1 VNEKT
6 TLSDLATFLGGG
18 GTPADLAVKVATTA
32 VLPATPTYDNG
43 TLGVGATLTRSSN
56 GTTGAI
62 DGVAAASLVAGDYIL
77 VKNQAAQLQNGVY
90 EITQQGTASLP
101 YILTRVAE
109 ADTSAEL
116 DDLVVTA
123 ALGTTN
129 KGIPYGQQTNNPIIG
144 TNNIVFTA
152 TGIYM
157 RQQTSGTQAINQIP
171 VYTAT
176 GLTQTKGTA
185 NFKYNPANDLFT
197 IRGIDYTFPANNGD
211 ASQVLTTDGA
221 GNLSWAT
228 GGGGSSPI
236 TIGTS
241 GNTLYSS
248 GFANTGEGDT
258 TIGNNI
264 FLGDSAGELSNSV
277 SYSNLFG
284 FGAGAGISGSIQNMN
299 VFGRLAGL
307 QANNSANSNF
317 IGVFAGSQSTNS
329 FFSNFIGADAG
340 HNADQSFCA
349 NFIGAGAG
357 SQSENSSFSNFIGY
371 QAGNNM
377 TASYANDS
385 IFIGTGAGAG
395 DNISNYGQISYSSLS
410 GTFTVGEAISSS
422 SGGSA
427 YIMFDNGSDLR
438 IANVQGDFNINDTIT
453 GDDSGATANLDYFET
468 SKSSI
473 LVGNNT
479 STGDYYNS
487 IAIGNGATN
496 TENNQMIIEST
507 KGLERFKLKLDQTQ
521 QSAVT
526 FTGSGLDDLTVAGTF
541 SGTVPTTYTVTVNSI
556 NLQTIPYN
564 NLVGGTFTVGN
575 TVSGSI
581 SGATGTILSDD
592 GVGSMVVQL
601 PPTPTEFI
609 DGDVIDNGFG
619 VTADASKPDGR
630 YDTFDWTDG
639 TNSGTDVSMSTSPIS
654 LSNGL
659 DIVFSSITGHKVADS
674 WTWTYSKVQNNILD
688 FSNGTYK
695 FGTDFG
701 TDYFGYEVGNNIFGF
716 KGAVNTYTNT
726 AGDSMITGYTDA
738 TGLGLIGFIS
748 LNSYSTGEIAS
759 MSANKNG
766 VGYSMQDS
774 FGENVVQTSSG
785 ITTVG
790 NISGGNN
797 TKITIDDVN
806 EHITISNLPAYDD
819 DTAAGVG
826 GLTAGMVYM
835 TTGSGSAPLNA
846 AGILMIKQ

>member
-1 VNEKT
+1 MSLKPSIWQIVNPFFLQDWQDANPSAVSYPLNVADWVKGWSSAVDPLSLDIAGLPAGTLATTTELAINNGAVNEKT

-18 GTPADLAVKVATTA
+18 GTPSDLAVKVATTA
-32 VLPATPTYDNG
+32 VLPWTPTYDNG
-43 TLGVGATLTRSSN
+43 TSGVGATLTRSSN

-101 YILTRVAE
+101 YILTRVTE

-228 GGGGSSPI
+228 GGGGSPAGS
-236 TIGTS
+236 
-241 GNTLYSS
+241 
-248 GFANTGEGDT
+248 DT
-258 TIGNNI
+258 WIQYNN
-264 FLGDSAGELSNSV
+264 
-277 SYSNLFG
+277 
-284 FGAGAGISGSIQNMN
+284 AGA
-299 VFGRLAGL
+299 F
-307 QANNSANSNF
+307 
-317 IGVFAGSQSTNS
+317 
-329 FFSNFIGADAG
+329 GADAG
-340 HNADQSFCA
+340 F
-349 NFIGAGAG
+349 FK
-357 SQSENSSFSNFIGY
+357 
-371 QAGNNM
+371 
-377 TASYANDS
+377 
-385 IFIGTGAGAG
+385 G
-395 DNISNYGQISYSSLS
+395 DE
-410 GTFTVGEAISSS
+410 TF
-422 SGGSA
+422 
-427 YIMFDNGSDLR
+427 
-438 IANVQGDFNINDTIT
+438 
-453 GDDSGATANLDYFET
+453 
-468 SKSSI
+468 
-473 LVGNNT
+473 
-479 STGDYYNS
+479 
-487 IAIGNGATN
+487 
-496 TENNQMIIEST
+496 
-507 KGLERFKLKLDQTQ
+507 GLGLLQTQ

-526 FTGSGLDDLTVAGTF
+526 FTGSGLNDLIKTGTF
-541 SGTVPTTYTVTVNSI
+541 SGTYPTTYTVTVNSI

-701 TDYFGYEVGNNIFGF
+701 TDYFGYEVGKNILGFGL
-716 KGAVNTYTNT
+716 KG
-726 AGDSMITGYTDA
+726 
-738 TGLGLIGFIS
+738 S
-748 LNSYSTGEIAS
+748 LNTWFNGFDLAINGIYDASGSKRITSMLQVGADIISSELDINTGIQDNVSVSGNFGTRTIKSTEFTYSNT
-759 MSANKNG
+759 
-766 VGYSMQDS
+766 V
-774 FGENVVQTSSG
+774 SG
-785 ITTVG
+785 IEHGISQSAGVVTTG
-790 NISGGNN
+790 NLSGGNG
-797 TKITIDDVN
+797 TAITIDDVN

>member
-1 VNEKT
+1 MARTNT
-6 TLSDLATFLGGG
+6 NSGG
-18 GTPADLAVKVATTA
+18 
-32 VLPATPTYDNG
+32 
-43 TLGVGATLTRSSN
+43 
-56 GTTGAI
+56 
-62 DGVAAASLVAGDYIL
+62 
-77 VKNQAAQLQNGVY
+77 
-90 EITQQGTASLP
+90 E
-101 YILTRVAE
+101 
-109 ADTSAEL
+109 
-116 DDLVVTA
+116 
-123 ALGTTN
+123 
-129 KGIPYGQQTNNPIIG
+129 
-144 TNNIVFTA
+144 
-152 TGIYM
+152 
-157 RQQTSGTQAINQIP
+157 
-171 VYTAT
+171 
-176 GLTQTKGTA
+176 
-185 NFKYNPANDLFT
+185 
-197 IRGIDYTFPANNGD
+197 
-211 ASQVLTTDGA
+211 
-221 GNLSWAT
+221 
-228 GGGGSSPI
+228 SSPI

-264 FLGDSAGELSNSV
+264 FLGDGAGGLSNSV

-284 FGAGAGISGSIQNMN
+284 FGAGYGISGSIQHMN
-299 VFGRLAGL
+299 VFGRMAGL

-317 IGVFAGSQSTNS
+317 IGVFAGGQSENS
-329 FFSNFIGADAG
+329 AFSNFIGADAG
-340 HNADQSFCA
+340 NNADQSFCA

-357 SQSENSSFSNFIGY
+357 SQSKNSAFSNFIGC

-377 TASYANDS
+377 TSSYANDS

-473 LVGNNT
+473 LIGNNT
-479 STGDYYNS
+479 STADYYNS

-526 FTGSGLDDLTVAGTF
+526 FTGSGLDDLTVAGLF

-601 PPTPTEFI
+601 PLTPTEFI
-609 DGDVIDNGFG
+609 DNDVIDNGFG

-701 TDYFGYEVGNNIFGF
+701 TDYFGYEVGKNILGFGL
-716 KGAVNTYTNT
+716 KG
-726 AGDSMITGYTDA
+726 
-738 TGLGLIGFIS
+738 S
-748 LNSYSTGEIAS
+748 LNTWFNGFDLAINGIYDASGSKRITSMLQVGADIISSELDINTGIQDNVSVSGNFGTRTIKSTEFTYSNT
-759 MSANKNG
+759 
-766 VGYSMQDS
+766 V
-774 FGENVVQTSSG
+774 SG
-785 ITTVG
+785 IEHGISQSAGVVTTG
-790 NISGGNN
+790 NLSGGNG
-797 TKITIDDVN
+797 TAITIDDVN
-806 EHITISNLPAYDD
+806 EQITISNLPSYDD

-826 GLTAGMVYM
+826 GLTAGMIYM